1 MTTVSSYVGAT
12 VPALVV
18 LGFFVWFAN
27 WIPQTRWEPPQ
38 RQEISADMTPVRLAG
53 VGQTIVRERGCRTC
67 HTIEPTIGV
76 EGQGRGPNLANIAT
90 RRAQG
95 AAGGPDGLV
104 DYLVQALYEPGAFLV
119 DGYSNIMPVSTGP
132 PAKLGYEEVVAVIDY
147 LQSLGGTPSVKVGDI
162 PRPPS
167 EPARVVASIP
177 PSSLDEAASAGAVA
191 MLSDFECVACH
202 SLEPGV
208 VLVGPPYDAAQMRQ
222 AAAERGMSAEAYV
235 MEAIVSPQV
244 FVKGDY
250 PADAMFQ
257 DYGERLTAGQLQVL
271 VTYLLAREGE
281 K

>member
-1 MTTVSSYVGAT
+1 MTRVSSYVGAT
-12 VPALVV
+12 VPALIV

-27 WIPQTRWEPPQ
+27 WIPQTRWEPPE
-38 RQEISADMTPVRLAG
+38 RQEIAADMTPVRLAG
-53 VGQTIVRERGCRTC
+53 VGQTIVRQRGCLAC
-67 HTIEPTIGV
+67 HTIEPAIGV
-76 EGQGRGPNLANIAT
+76 EGQGRGPNLANIAA

-95 AAGGPDGLV
+95 VAGGPDGLV

-119 DGYSNIMPVSTGP
+119 DGYSNIMPVSTGA

-162 PRPPS
+162 PRPPR
-167 EPARVVASIP
+167 EAAREVASIP
-177 PSSLDEAASAGAVA
+177 PSSLGEAASAEVVA
-191 MLSDFECVACH
+191 MLTDFECVVCH

-208 VLVGPPYDAAQMRQ
+208 ILIGPPFDAARTRQ

-250 PADAMFQ
+250 PADAMLQ
-257 DYGERLTAGQLQVL
+257 DYGERLTAGQLQSI
-271 VTYLLAREGE
+271 VTYLLAREGQ
-281 K
+281 